1 MGSIDWKDLGQKGSE
16 AFDSINASLKEIL
29 TYDSLKKTVDSL
41 KGLAGDKFEE
51 ACKKVG
57 GAVKE
62 DDKLECDITFNNKA
76 YKYFEKV
83 AGIDAD
89 DENDVGTTPSS
100 DGIVT
105 HVSIGLII
113 YII

>member
-1 MGSIDWKDLGQKGSE
+1 M
-16 AFDSINASLKEIL
+16 
-29 TYDSLKKTVDSL
+29 DSL

-76 YKYFEKV
+76 YKYFAKV
-83 AGIDAD
+83 AGSDTED
-89 DENDVGTTPSS
+89 DNDVGTTPSS
-100 DGIVT
+100 DGILT
-105 HVSIGLII
+105 NVSIGLII
-113 YII
+113 

>member
-1 MGSIDWKDLGQKGSE
+1 MVAIDWERLGQAGSD
-16 AFDSINASLKEIL
+16 AFDKIN
-29 TYDSLKKTVDSL
+29 DSLQEIPKYVNFKETVNSL
-41 KGLAGDKFEE
+41 EGLAGNAFKE

-100 DGIVT
+100 DGMVT
-105 HVSIGLII
+105 NVIIGLII
-113 YII
+113 